1 MASFPSVTT
10 NIYLPALPDLTQ
22 SLRGTM
28 ARGQATVA
36 VYLVGLACGQLIYGP
51 WSDRV
56 GRRPPLLI
64 GVAIYLLASMGCANV
79 TTMNGMIAL
88 RFLQAVGACS
98 GLLISMAVVR
108 DRFDRQAS
116 ARILSLLLTIRSVGP
131 IVAPLAGGVIMTWLG
146 WRAIFWAVVL
156 FGAVLGSAAYFGL
169 EESRTE
175 LVAVRARSESPLDA
189 YAAILKNPRILGYM
203 LTGGLNFCCLF
214 AWIVCAPYLV
224 IGVYKVPALYFSLIF
239 ASIAAGVMIG
249 AHLNRRLLESYHSDR
264 VLSCAAPGAAAAAAI
279 LLVDALTHFG
289 GLSGILLPLFAVTA
303 SLGLVST
310 NATAGGL
317 AVDPARA
324 GAASAL
330 FGASQFA
337 AGGLTAMAAAHLSS
351 QPALAMAAL
360 IMICSTGALI
370 FPLRLLA
377 QRRAA
382 ALSPG

>member
-1 MASFPSVTT
+1 MA
-10 NIYLPALPDLTQ
+10 Q
-22 SLRGTM
+22 GQGTL
-28 ARGQATVA
+28 A
-36 VYLVGLACGQLIYGP
+36 VYLVGLACGQLVYGP

-56 GRRPPLLI
+56 GRRPTLLI
-64 GVAIYLLASMGCANV
+64 GVAIYLLATVGCANI
-79 TTMNGMIAL
+79 TTMNGLIAL

-131 IVAPLAGGVIMTWLG
+131 IVAPLIGGVIMTWLG

-175 LVAVRARSESPLDA
+175 LVAARARSESPIAA

-214 AWIVCAPYLV
+214 AWIVAAPYLL
-224 IGVYKVPALYFSLIF
+224 IGLYKVPALYFGWIF
-239 ASIAAGVMIG
+239 ACISAGVMIG
-249 AHLNRRLLESYHSDR
+249 AQLNRRLLESYHSDR
-264 VLSCAAPGAAAAAAI
+264 ILACAALGAAVAAAV
-279 LLVDALTHFG
+279 LLVDALTNLG
-289 GLSGILLPLFAVTA
+289 GLFGILLPLFAVTA
-303 SLGLVST
+303 SLGFVST

-324 GAASAL
+324 GAVSAL
-330 FGASQFA
+330 FGASQFG
-337 AGGLTAMAAAHLSS
+337 AGGLTAVAAAHLSP
-351 QPALAMAAL
+351 QPAVAMATL
-360 IMICSTGALI
+360 IVICSAGALV
-370 FPLRLLA
+370 FPMLLLGE
-377 QRRAA
+377 RMSDPDPTPR
-382 ALSPG
+382 SP